1 MDMSNSMA
9 ELVDPEIYDTISQ
22 RPATNAEFAEPVKP
36 SEAQDDS
43 QRHAALDEWT
53 PRHSEVGQA
62 QVPFREKKSA
72 TRHKAQRV
80 RIGP

>member
-1 MDMSNSMA
+1 MELSNSMA
-9 ELVDPEIYDTISQ
+9 VDPELYDTISQ
-22 RPATNAEFAEPVKP
+22 RPATNAEFAELVKP

-53 PRHSEVGQA
+53 PRHSEVSQA

-72 TRHKAQRV
+72 TRHKAQR
-80 RIGP
+80 

>member
-43 QRHAALDEWT
+43 QRHAATSGLPDIRKWA
-53 PRHSEVGQA
+53 RRRYL
-62 QVPFREKKSA
+62 FEK
-72 TRHKAQRV
+72 RKAQHDTKRS
-80 RIGP
+80 G